1 MHVMG
6 SLWRL
11 RGLKRRDLEG
21 MLCRI
26 VSVKGKVAK
35 VALVGDI
42 IGRKYAVNLSRLVP
56 PDDTGAGPTETDEQ
70 YVARALAEKKHER
83 MQWVESFSTV
93 RTDNIGLQGP
103 LFFSNSELVK
113 PRAAE

>member
-1 MHVMG
+1 MHMHVMG

-42 IGRKYAVNLSRLVP
+42 IGRKYKVNLSRLAP
-56 PDDTGAGPTETDEQ
+56 PDDTGAGPAETDEQ
-70 YVARALAEKKHER
+70 YLARVLAEKKHER
-83 MQWVESFSTV
+83 MGRIF
-93 RTDNIGLQGP
+93 
-103 LFFSNSELVK
+103 
-113 PRAAE
+113 

>member
-1 MHVMG
+1 MHMHVMG

-11 RGLKRRDLEG
+11 RGLKRRDVEG
-21 MLCRI
+21 TLCRI

-56 PDDTGAGPTETDEQ
+56 PDDNGAGPAETDEQ
-70 YVARALAEKKHER
+70 HVARVLAEKKHER
-83 MQWVESFSTV
+83 MG
-93 RTDNIGLQGP
+93 RI
-103 LFFSNSELVK
+103 
-113 PRAAE
+113 R

>member
-1 MHVMG
+1 MHMHVMR

-11 RGLKRRDLEG
+11 RGLKRRDLGG
-21 MLCRI
+21 MLGRI

-42 IGRKYAVNLSRLVP
+42 IGRKYAVSLSRLVP
-56 PDDTGAGPTETDEQ
+56 PDDTPGAGPTETDEQ

-83 MQWVESFSTV
+83 MGRIF
-93 RTDNIGLQGP
+93 
-103 LFFSNSELVK
+103 
-113 PRAAE
+113 